1 AIARVA
7 QRRPAAVDPHT
18 HADLLVAR
26 PLACLEAALDL
37 DRGCECTRCVGK
49 GREELIGARVDLV
62 AAGASHAHA
71 DETADITQHLC
82 VYIAEPLEEARRALD
97 VGEQERHCAARPAL
111 PAHGRS
117 ALAL

>member
-1 AIARVA
+1 
-7 QRRPAAVDPHT
+7 
-18 HADLLVAR
+18 
-26 PLACLEAALDL
+26 
-37 DRGCECTRCVGK
+37 TRCVGK

-117 ALAL
+117 ALALFTQLAVEEPERHDVVPLRRS